1 MVEVRYTLQIGVAM
15 QIITSKNKLPKTCNW
30 MEATRQ
36 KAVRL
41 SLHDHENIM
50 EEA

>member
-1 MVEVRYTLQIGVAM
+1 MVEVRYTLQMGVAM
-15 QIITSKNKLPKTCNW
+15 QIITSKNKLPKSNW

-36 KAVRL
+36 KAIRV

>member
-1 MVEVRYTLQIGVAM
+1 MVEVRNTLQIGVAM

-36 KAVRL
+36 KAIRL